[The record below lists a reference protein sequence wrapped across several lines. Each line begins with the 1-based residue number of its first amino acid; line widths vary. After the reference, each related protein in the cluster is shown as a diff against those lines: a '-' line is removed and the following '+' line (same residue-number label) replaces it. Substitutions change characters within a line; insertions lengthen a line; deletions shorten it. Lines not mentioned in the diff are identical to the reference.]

1 MSWWLY
7 RPLTRW
13 LLEWNMWLTPTHLWW
28 TSNECSLWN
37 TIQSETSVTNEWLVF
52 VSVWNVDTFLKRMHT
67 QTLWIYQIKYID
79 VCFCF
84 LQKFR
89 TTKVCR
95 KVPINESK
103 IFTLQLNYTSLLIGL
118 ERAIVNTWH
127 ERRKMCGFI
136 FIFCI
141 RKLKE
146 HNL

>member
-1 MSWWLY
+1 MSWCLY

-52 VSVWNVDTFLKRMHT
+52 VSVWNVDSFFEKNAHT
-67 QTLWIYQIKYID
+67 DTVNLSNQKHWCLL
-79 VCFCF
+79 CF

-89 TTKVCR
+89 TTKVWR
-95 KVPINESK
+95 NVPINESQ